1 MNVKQ
6 LTALLLL
13 SASAGA
19 VLADTDTPLNPPSGF
34 SRTRAEVAAELRQ
47 PDAQPWL
54 ASGDGDYPRLPVSS
68 SVKSRQQVQAELAA
82 ASGGL
87 VFNSLYRGS

>member
-6 LTALLLL
+6 LTVLLML

-34 SRTRAEVAAELRQ
+34 TRTRAEVVAELKQ
-47 PDAQPWL
+47 APKWDAN
-54 ASGDGDYPRLPVSS
+54 GDGNYPVL
-68 SVKSRQQVQAELAA
+68 SVAQSGKMRRQVEAEATISQADVHDSALY
-82 ASGGL
+82 SG
-87 VFNSLYRGS
+87 S